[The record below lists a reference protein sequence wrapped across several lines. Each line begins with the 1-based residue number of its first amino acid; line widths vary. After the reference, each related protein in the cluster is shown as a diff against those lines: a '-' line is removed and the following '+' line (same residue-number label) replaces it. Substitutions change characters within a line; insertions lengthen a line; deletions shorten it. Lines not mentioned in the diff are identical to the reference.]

1 MKWRDDQRLLMP
13 KAGDAVARQR
23 SCEVEHEKL
32 FLPSDFEHEEQQT
45 VEAIALGIE
54 EAKLREGEA
63 YDALRAIQSAVKTLT
78 AIQDRKRKNAR
89 GQAENTKS
97 GSYIRDAQSRRD
109 HHMETYASARLALI
123 LLGVVDSNDPESPFP
138 PLTIEDTFM
147 KSRQRGRGLG
157 DSRRTDGK
165 LWQMHGQIASMGDL
179 TLHGVHA
186 DSQVSNQG
194 EMELLPS
201 ECCRCH
207 RFLLGIAHTSYLFQ
221 LVGHK

>member
-1 MKWRDDQRLLMP
+1 MP
-13 KAGDAVARQR
+13 KAGDAVARQQ

-32 FLPSDFEHEEQQT
+32 FLPSDFQHEDQQT
-45 VEAIALGIE
+45 IEAIALGVE

-97 GSYIRDAQSRRD
+97 GYYIRDAQSRRD
-109 HHMETYASARLALI
+109 HHMETYTSARRALI
-123 LLGVVDSNDPESPFP
+123 SLGIIDDNDPESPFP

-165 LWQMHGQIASMGDL
+165 LWRMHGQAASTSDPI
-179 TLHGVHA
+179 LHGVHTG
-186 DSQVSNQG
+186 SQVSNPG
-194 EMELLPS
+194 EMELPLS
-201 ECCRCH
+201 ECH
-207 RFLLGIAHTSYLFQ
+207 LYLLCIAHTSDISQ
-221 LVGHK
+221 RDTDDPTK